1 MSQDELR
8 VRSCFGW
15 YQGRILS
22 GDGFVSR
29 VPVLATRRVEAL
41 SRNFKGEFEAARGRG
56 AWGRVRGQD
65 DSIQGMLRVG
75 RKPRVD
81 SNSLQ
86 LIRPLRGGRL
96 LCWLGINGGEKRRGA
111 GILHMR
117 D

>member
-1 MSQDELR
+1 MSQDEVR
-8 VRSCFGW
+8 VRSCFEW

-22 GDGFVSR
+22 GDGFVSH

-41 SRNFKGEFEAARGRG
+41 SRNFKGEFEAARGGGGFGDRMEFKG
-56 AWGRVRGQD
+56 CTECEENPESTQFTSAD
-65 DSIQGMLRVG
+65 T
-75 RKPRVD
+75 
-81 SNSLQ
+81 
-86 LIRPLRGGRL
+86 PLRGARL